1 MNAIALEFKKNATRS
16 AADVRRRELVKTAL
30 GKFEVKL
37 NEKVAQFQ
45 DWQKG
50 RNVAASLK
58 WEAIENL
65 YENIQR
71 FEENLKKNGAIV
83 HWASTAEQARNIISG
98 IAKEK
103 NARLIVKS
111 KAMTAEE
118 IHLNEALEKAGY
130 EVIET
135 DLGEFIVQLRG
146 EPPFHIVFPAMHL
159 TRYEISDLF
168 SKKLGSQPTDKAEE
182 LTMVA
187 RKVLRDKYIR
197 ADIGITGANFAVAE
211 TGMISITE
219 NEGNARLTAALPKVM
234 ITLIGI
240 EKVIPRLEDLALFLP
255 MLATA
260 GAAQTI
266 SGYNTFYSGPRKSDE
281 SDGPQEFHV
290 VLLDNGRTELL
301 NDPIERD
308 ALRCIRCG
316 ACLNVCP
323 IYRTIGGHSYGTTY
337 CGPIGAVITPIM
349 KGIKDWQHL
358 SYASSLCGAC
368 TEICPV
374 KINLHHHL
382 LKNRSLA
389 AKKSPSLIQKIAFKV
404 YGKIS
409 TCPTLWMMITKC
421 GRILQKLH
429 PLILGTRLD
438 PAYVWTKERDLPP
451 IANQTFKEWWKSKNN
466 R

>member
-301 NDPIERD
+301 NDPVERD

>member
-83 HWASTAEQARNIISG
+83 HWASTAEQARNIIAG

-301 NDPIERD
+301 NDPVERD